1 MVFGD
6 DLNKRIS
13 QISNT
18 NSALAKPASI
28 RPNQN
33 GRYNKNQVS
42 YNTTS
47 NNHQQ
52 SKNGYSQ
59 LAPPPPIPTEERG
72 YREKRRQAEQKNG
85 LKIRFKE
92 RTGITSAHKIQHSE
106 QEIKK

>member
-59 LAPPPPIPTEERG
+59 PAPPAPIPTEELG
-72 YREKRRQAEQKNG
+72 YREKEETSRAKKRSKNQ
-85 LKIRFKE
+85 
-92 RTGITSAHKIQHSE
+92 S
-106 QEIKK
+106 